1 MPPDGGGI
9 GTVMTIIGITGPS
22 GGGKT
27 SALRALSAL
36 GARIIDC
43 DALYHELLISS
54 TEMLR
59 EIDAR
64 FDGVVTDGVLD
75 RKALGQVVFA
85 DPDALSDLNKITHRY
100 VGLEIDRLL
109 AQWKQEGAA
118 VAAIDAIALIESGR
132 ADRCEIIV
140 GVIAPPEIRIRRI
153 MERDGV
159 SEEYAR
165 QRVRAQQPDSFYQ
178 THCDHILVSDCGTVE
193 EFEEKCRVFF
203 ARLLGGINNA

>member
-1 MPPDGGGI
+1 
-9 GTVMTIIGITGPS
+9 MTIIGITGPS

-27 SALRALSAL
+27 SALRALSSL
-36 GARIIDC
+36 GAHIIDC
-43 DALYHELLISS
+43 DALYHELLVSS

-100 VGLEIDRLL
+100 VGLEINRLL

-165 QRVRAQQPDSFYQ
+165 QRVRAQQPDSFYEA
-178 THCDHILVSDCGTVE
+178 HCDHILVSDCGTVE

-203 ARLLGGINNA
+203 ARLLGGIIDA

>member
-153 MERDGV
+153 M
-159 SEEYAR
+159 
-165 QRVRAQQPDSFYQ
+165 
-178 THCDHILVSDCGTVE
+178 
-193 EFEEKCRVFF
+193 
-203 ARLLGGINNA
+203 